1 MCITN
6 HHFDVPKLR
15 RDVLS
20 INYFSILEYNLYMTR
35 INSAIPVQHLTDEH
49 LLAEHREI
57 KRLPYCLE
65 RSIKSRSKRRMPSE
79 FCLGTGHV
87 IFFLDK
93 MKFVS
98 RRYKELYAECC
109 KRGFTVTDYSSN
121 FENVSLDHFN
131 DYVPTSNEREVLIK
145 RITER
150 LKNSPK
156 SSWHYCGKK
165 ISKEEAIEMLKGWG

>member
-1 MCITN
+1 
-6 HHFDVPKLR
+6 
-15 RDVLS
+15 
-20 INYFSILEYNLYMTR
+20 MTR

-79 FCLGTGHV
+79 FCLGARHV
-87 IFFLDK
+87 LFFLDK

-98 RRYKELYAECC
+98 RRYKELYAECR

-121 FENVSLDHFN
+121 FENVALEHFN

-165 ISKEEAIEMLKGWG
+165 ISKEEAIEMLKGGS

>member
-1 MCITN
+1 
-6 HHFDVPKLR
+6 
-15 RDVLS
+15 
-20 INYFSILEYNLYMTR
+20 MTR

-57 KRLPYCLE
+57 KRLPYCLK
-65 RSIKSRSKRRMPSE
+65 RSINSRSKRRMPSE

-87 IFFLDK
+87 LFFLDK

-109 KRGFTVTDYSSN
+109 KRGFVVTDYSSN
-121 FENVSLDHFN
+121 SENISMDYLN
-131 DYVPTSNEREVLIK
+131 DYIPTSNERELLIK

-165 ISKEEAIEMLKGWG
+165 ISKEEAIEMLKGWR

>member
-1 MCITN
+1 
-6 HHFDVPKLR
+6 
-15 RDVLS
+15 
-20 INYFSILEYNLYMTR
+20 MTR

-65 RSIKSRSKRRMPSE
+65 RSLKSRSKRRIPSE

-87 IFFLDK
+87 LFFLNK
-93 MKFVS
+93 MKFVL
-98 RRYKELYAECC
+98 RRYKELFTECC

-121 FENVSLDHFN
+121 FENISMDYLN
-131 DYVPTSNEREVLIK
+131 DYIPTNTEKEILIK
-145 RITER
+145 RISER
-150 LKNSPK
+150 LNNSPK

-165 ISKEEAIEMLKGWG
+165 LSKEEAIEMLICGK

>member
-1 MCITN
+1 
-6 HHFDVPKLR
+6 
-15 RDVLS
+15 
-20 INYFSILEYNLYMTR
+20 MTR
-35 INSAIPVQHLTDEH
+35 INSAIPVRHLTDEH

-57 KRLPYCLE
+57 KRLPHCLE
-65 RSIKSRSKRRMPSE
+65 RSLKSRSKRRIPSE

-87 IFFLDK
+87 LFFLDK

-121 FENVSLDHFN
+121 FENISMDYLN
-131 DYVPTSNEREVLIK
+131 DYIPTNTEKEILIK
-145 RITER
+145 RISER
-150 LKNSPK
+150 LNNSPK

-165 ISKEEAIEMLKGWG
+165 ISKEEAIGMLTSER

>member
-1 MCITN
+1 
-6 HHFDVPKLR
+6 
-15 RDVLS
+15 
-20 INYFSILEYNLYMTR
+20 MTR

-65 RSIKSRSKRRMPSE
+65 RSLKSRSKRRMPSE

-87 IFFLDK
+87 LFFLDK

-121 FENVSLDHFN
+121 FERISLEYLN
-131 DYVPTSNEREVLIK
+131 DYEPTNNERELLIK

-150 LKNSPK
+150 QNNSPK

-165 ISKEEAIEMLKGWG
+165 ITKEEAIEMLIGGR

>member
-1 MCITN
+1 
-6 HHFDVPKLR
+6 
-15 RDVLS
+15 
-20 INYFSILEYNLYMTR
+20 MTR

-57 KRLPYCLE
+57 KRLPYCLG
-65 RSIKSRSKRRMPSE
+65 RSLKSRSKRRIPSE

-87 IFFLDK
+87 LFFLDK

-121 FENVSLDHFN
+121 FENISMDYLN
-131 DYVPTSNEREVLIK
+131 DYIPTNNERELLIK

-150 LKNSPK
+150 LKNSLK
-156 SSWHYCGKK
+156 LSWHYCGKK
-165 ISKEEAIEMLKGWG
+165 ISKEEAIEMLNGER

>member
-1 MCITN
+1 
-6 HHFDVPKLR
+6 
-15 RDVLS
+15 
-20 INYFSILEYNLYMTR
+20 MTR

-65 RSIKSRSKRRMPSE
+65 RSLKSRFKRRIPSE

-87 IFFLDK
+87 LFFLDK

-121 FENVSLDHFN
+121 FRDIDSEYFN

-145 RITER
+145 RIRER

-156 SSWHYCGKK
+156 LSWHYCGKK
-165 ISKEEAIEMLKGWG
+165 ISKEEAIEMLISGSE

>member
-1 MCITN
+1 
-6 HHFDVPKLR
+6 
-15 RDVLS
+15 
-20 INYFSILEYNLYMTR
+20 MTR

-49 LLAEHREI
+49 LIAEHREI

-65 RSIKSRSKRRMPSE
+65 RSLKSRSKRRMTSE

-87 IFFLDK
+87 LFFLDK
-93 MKFVS
+93 MKFVY

-109 KRGFTVTDYSSN
+109 KRGFTGTDYSSN
-121 FENVSLDHFN
+121 FENVALEHFN

-165 ISKEEAIEMLKGWG
+165 ISKEEAIEMLKGWR

>member
-6 HHFDVPKLR
+6 HHFDVPELHR
-15 RDVLS
+15 YVLS
-20 INYFSILEYNLYMTR
+20 INYFSLLRYNLYMTR

-65 RSIKSRSKRRMPSE
+65 RSIESLSKRRMPSK

-87 IFFLDK
+87 LFFLDK

-98 RRYKELYAECC
+98 RRYKELYAECR

-121 FENVSLDHFN
+121 FENVAPDYFN

-150 LKNSPK
+150 LMNSPK

-165 ISKEEAIEMLKGWG
+165 ISKEEAIEMLKGWR

>member
-1 MCITN
+1 
-6 HHFDVPKLR
+6 
-15 RDVLS
+15 
-20 INYFSILEYNLYMTR
+20 MTR

-57 KRLPYCLE
+57 KRLPYCLA
-65 RSIKSRSKRRMPSE
+65 RSFKSRSKRRIPSE

-87 IFFLDK
+87 LFFLDK

-98 RRYKELYAECC
+98 RRYKELYAECR
-109 KRGFTVTDYSSN
+109 KRGFTVADYSSN
-121 FENVSLDHFN
+121 FENISMDYLN
-131 DYVPTSNEREVLIK
+131 DYIPTSNEREVLIK

-150 LKNSPK
+150 LNNSPK

-165 ISKEEAIEMLKGWG
+165 ISKEDAIEMLIGGR

>member
-1 MCITN
+1 
-6 HHFDVPKLR
+6 
-15 RDVLS
+15 
-20 INYFSILEYNLYMTR
+20 MTR

-65 RSIKSRSKRRMPSE
+65 RSLKSRSKRRIPSE

-87 IFFLDK
+87 LFFLDK
-93 MKFVS
+93 MKFIS
-98 RRYKELYAECC
+98 RRYKELYAECY

-121 FENVSLDHFN
+121 FELISLEYLN
-131 DYVPTSNEREVLIK
+131 DYEPTNNERELLIK

-156 SSWHYCGKK
+156 LSWHYCGKK
-165 ISKEEAIEMLKGWG
+165 ISKEEAIKMLNDGSE

>member
-1 MCITN
+1 
-6 HHFDVPKLR
+6 
-15 RDVLS
+15 
-20 INYFSILEYNLYMTR
+20 MTR

-65 RSIKSRSKRRMPSE
+65 RSLKSRSKRRMPSE

-87 IFFLDK
+87 LFFLDK

-98 RRYKELYAECC
+98 RRYKELFIECC

-121 FENVSLDHFN
+121 FRDIDSEYFN
-131 DYVPTSNEREVLIK
+131 DYIPTSNERELLIK

-165 ISKEEAIEMLKGWG
+165 ISKEEAIEMLKGWR